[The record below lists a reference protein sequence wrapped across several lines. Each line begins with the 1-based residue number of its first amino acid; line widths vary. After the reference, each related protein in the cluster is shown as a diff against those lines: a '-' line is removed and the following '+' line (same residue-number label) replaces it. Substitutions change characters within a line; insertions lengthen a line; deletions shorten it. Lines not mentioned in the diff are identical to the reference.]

1 MVEKKTEFQLQK
13 NKDGWQNQPLPESA
27 TLANSATQYW
37 QWGLHWPP
45 KPLTYIQGYC
55 QVSRARGLVGV
66 CISQRTTSKIAPS
79 FTPKRKRLSM
89 LVISS
94 TLEPKEERS

>member
-1 MVEKKTEFQLQK
+1 MVEKKTEFQFKEVAKRQR
-13 NKDGWQNQPLPESA
+13 WFAESA

-55 QVSRARGLVGV
+55 QVSRARGLVGG